1 MYRYLA
7 QQVGNRQDAEDL
19 TAATFTKALTSL
31 EHYQGRGSFAAWL
44 FSIARHTLLDYRRR
58 RRPQLDVELFAATL
72 VAANGQP
79 EAETMQAERRRRL
92 DMLVRRLPTDQQ
104 EALALRFASRLPSA
118 EAGKV
123 MGRREGAVRMLV
135 HRAITT
141 LRAELQKEEQP

>member
-1 MYRYLA
+1 
-7 QQVGNRQDAEDL
+7 
-19 TAATFTKALTSL
+19 
-31 EHYQGRGSFAAWL
+31 
-44 FSIARHTLLDYRRR
+44 
-58 RRPQLDVELFAATL
+58 
-72 VAANGQP
+72 
-79 EAETMQAERRRRL
+79 MQAERRRRL